1 VRLTNRTPPSNSGLQ
16 QTPPSHSLGRRQL
29 KPDTLA
35 RHRDML
41 SGVQLGVWLTVL
53 VACSRAPRGAGT
65 TGAVASSPE
74 AAVVPKSTSEHR
86 LAPAQFH
93 LAVTGSADGSRRY
106 LATTDDAPSC
116 RFELRQGPSQSSG
129 SGLFSVAKLSLH
141 RRGGSD
147 CTEFLRRVA
156 KELSFSGNLPRP
168 AAADE
173 LTCSIAILGTN
184 QSRFE
189 EPEIGASF
197 SSTPPGNWTAAK
209 LFLADGEGEVFFN
222 LNERDGVGEF
232 SIKDEDYAALVV
244 NELAKVLLPRA
255 G

>member
-1 VRLTNRTPPSNSGLQ
+1 MLSRVRL
-16 QTPPSHSLGRRQL
+16 
-29 KPDTLA
+29 
-35 RHRDML
+35 
-41 SGVQLGVWLTVL
+41 VVWLSVL
-53 VACSRAPRGAGT
+53 VACSRAPRVPGTAGAAASSSAA
-65 TGAVASSPE
+65 AVAHK
-74 AAVVPKSTSEHR
+74 AASEHS

-93 LAVTGSADGSRRY
+93 FAAIGSGDGSRDY

-116 RFELRQGPSQSSG
+116 KFELRQGPAQSSG
-129 SGLFSVAKLSLH
+129 SGLFSFSKLSLR

-168 AAADE
+168 VLADE
-173 LTCSIAILGTN
+173 LTCSIAVLGTN

-209 LFLADGEGEVFFN
+209 LFLADGEGEVFLN
-222 LNERDGVGEF
+222 LNEKDGVGEF
-232 SIKDEDYAALVV
+232 SIKDEDYAAIVV
-244 NELAKVLLPRA
+244 TELAKVLLPR
-255 G
+255 